1 MNLKSKKERREQIF
15 APQRLSNGRVLSL
28 DAPQELTL
36 LEFVQQGLSL
46 TSTKAFSLAEAMIV
60 LLIVTI
66 ALGMSAPMISKQLK
80 NETMNNVQ
88 FQVLNKKYEELKKVK
103 SDIPSGAVMYFD
115 LDDCPAGW
123 TILTKFYPQAAGS
136 FLRNLGEEALAG
148 EEPRKKGSYQGSALP
163 DIKLLLRVDGSTQN
177 SYSVRYDEEYGSNDI
192 GGAMGVTTGGTDEPM
207 YDMLSAVKNNRAG
220 DLIKSDIYNKDVNEV
235 RPNNIA
241 FLACRKN

>member
-1 MNLKSKKERREQIF
+1 MNLKSKKERREQLF
-15 APQRLSNGRVLSL
+15 AP
-28 DAPQELTL
+28 
-36 LEFVQQGLSL
+36 QGLSL

-60 LLIVTI
+60 LLIGTI
-66 ALGMSAPMISKQLK
+66 ALGMSAPMISRQLK

-136 FLRNLGEEALAG
+136 FLRNLGENVIAG
-148 EEPRKKGSYQGSALP
+148 EEPRKKGSFQAGALP
-163 DIKLLLRVDGSTQN
+163 DINLALRLDYPIDCPIKLD
-177 SYSVRYDEEYGSNDI
+177 EYGQEDKN
-192 GGAMGVTTGGTDEPM
+192 GTLYVGNTGLANEYVCDV
-207 YDMLSAVKNNRAG
+207 SAISLENRPG

>member
-1 MNLKSKKERREQIF
+1 MNLKSKKERKEQILT
-15 APQRLSNGRVLSL
+15 PQKLANDRVSRF
-28 DAPQELTL
+28 DAPQGLKP
-36 LEFVQQGLSL
+36 LEFVPQGLSL
-46 TSTKAFSLAEAMIV
+46 IPAKAFSLVEAMIV
-60 LLIVTI
+60 LLIGTI
-66 ALGMSAPMISKQLK
+66 ALGMSAPMISRQLK

-115 LDDCPAGW
+115 LDGCPDGW

-136 FLRNLGEEALAG
+136 FLRNLGEETLAG

-192 GGAMGVTTGGTDEPM
+192 GGAMGIPTGGTDEPM
-207 YDMLSAVKNNRAG
+207 YDMLSAVKNKRAG